1 MDEKRAQE
9 IASMIRGIALK
20 ASKQLFDRT
29 PDDIEQDL
37 WVKFLETEKK
47 KGYEL
52 DLPLIARISWDYV
65 KDMIDYD
72 IRRSHS
78 TVDLSGT
85 SDQYDALQDDE
96 GDFLGLRV
104 DGDFDK
110 DIALDDLYNKFPD
123 PKSKERIFLD
133 FWGNASGAHPNNNP
147 YALPPESRKQGGYT
161 ESKLAKLLGY
171 PEDQGS
177 AGYRTFRN
185 KMRNLIADY
194 YA

>member
-47 KGYEL
+47 KGHEL

-110 DIALDDLYNKFPD
+110 DIALNDLYDKFPD

-161 ESKLAKLLGY
+161 EAKLAKLLGY

-177 AGYRTFRN
+177 AGYRN
-185 KMRNLIADY
+185 N
-194 YA
+194 